1 LQHLAAA
8 QINLAYLYLNWGN
21 PSSAVLAVR
30 HASEA
35 VRWARECRSAVVE
48 SQALAILA
56 WAEALRGQPQRGYE
70 NAQQGLA
77 LAESSDYG
85 FGRALGCF
93 ASGLTQHALGKPAE
107 GLSSLKQASQALH
120 QMGFPAI
127 AERLGL
133 ELDRLED
140 DPKRARARLEFFK
153 KRGLNGL
160 VGVGLRYFPQLGQPR
175 QEASPQPLCRLEVL
189 GRLRFFRGGRAV
201 ALGQRAGELLAYLL
215 LAQLGGQDEVGLL
228 ELLDTCYP
236 NQPENESKN
245 ALHQL
250 LHRLRNSAGSEVVLR
265 TSAGYALGTVGSD
278 AADFLRQGDTKL
290 WRGELLEGQSLLV
303 PAMVRTRLQDR
314 LMAAALQLMPANPSE
329 AARLGQILLRTDPYD
344 KTALALTLS
353 ALQHTGQAKG
363 LDQIYHHAKL
373 QFAEVGEPLP
383 PDPATFM
390 QSITLP

>member
-1 LQHLAAA
+1 
-8 QINLAYLYLNWGN
+8 
-21 PSSAVLAVR
+21 
-30 HASEA
+30 
-35 VRWARECRSAVVE
+35 
-48 SQALAILA
+48 
-56 WAEALRGQPQRGYE
+56 
-70 NAQQGLA
+70 
-77 LAESSDYG
+77 
-85 FGRALGCF
+85 
-93 ASGLTQHALGKPAE
+93 
-107 GLSSLKQASQALH
+107 
-120 QMGFPAI
+120 
-127 AERLGL
+127 
-133 ELDRLED
+133 
-140 DPKRARARLEFFK
+140 
-153 KRGLNGL
+153 
-160 VGVGLRYFPQLGQPR
+160 
-175 QEASPQPLCRLEVL
+175 
-189 GRLRFFRGGRAV
+189 
-201 ALGQRAGELLAYLL
+201 
-215 LAQLGGQDEVGLL
+215 LGGQDEVGLL